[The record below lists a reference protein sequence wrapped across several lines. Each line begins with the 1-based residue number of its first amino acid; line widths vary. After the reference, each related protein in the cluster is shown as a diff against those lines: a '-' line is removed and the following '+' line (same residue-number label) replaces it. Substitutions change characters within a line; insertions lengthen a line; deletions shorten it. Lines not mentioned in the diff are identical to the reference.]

1 VYRDRQAEGVEEMT
15 YSKKLGKPKPLKEIV
30 LEMLTKEP
38 LSIDSVASKLFTPR
52 EKVRV
57 AMEKLVAKDLVVHVG
72 KTPGNRY
79 IYQAAQERAL
89 PPNTKTDPAAAWM
102 FNKVLR

>member
-1 VYRDRQAEGVEEMT
+1 MTT
-15 YSKKLGKPKPLKEIV
+15 YSKKLGKPKPLKETV

-72 KTPGNRY
+72 KTAGNRY
-79 IYQAAQERAL
+79 IYKAAETITL
-89 PPNTKTDPAAAWM
+89 PPNIKTDPAAAWL
-102 FNKVLR
+102 FNKVMR

>member
-1 VYRDRQAEGVEEMT
+1 MTT
-15 YSKKLGKPKPLKEIV
+15 YSKNLGKPKPLKETI
-30 LEMLTKEP
+30 LEMLAKEP

-57 AMEKLVAKDLVVHVG
+57 AMEKLVAKELIVFVG

-79 IYQAAQERAL
+79 IYKAVEKITL
-89 PPNTKTDPAAAWM
+89 PSNVKTDPAAAWL
-102 FNKVLR
+102 FNKVMR